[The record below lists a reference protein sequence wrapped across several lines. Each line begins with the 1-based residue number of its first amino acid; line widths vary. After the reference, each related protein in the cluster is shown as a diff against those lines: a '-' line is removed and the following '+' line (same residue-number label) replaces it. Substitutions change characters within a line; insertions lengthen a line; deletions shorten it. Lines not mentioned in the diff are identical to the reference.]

1 MLLLFEISKGYGL
14 NIHTYFW
21 FYLDMPTTTIDTN
34 LFWYIPEYRAIFP
47 SLYSG
52 ISTNNLRKFDI
63 VYSHPLI
70 LHRNV
75 TNTFRFRCLT
85 ADQKPVNLL
94 EQNIDSIKFH
104 VIDMTQYRLLLETD
118 ATIDLALTGIVSVSI
133 PPSDLEDLI
142 PQKCL
147 ITLHAIL
154 DSGARIPIY
163 IGASSQQGKLDA
175 EIVDSYYP
183 IDQTPVNSTLTEIT
197 PDTIIGSSY
206 QTLSNMVSVRMDFDS
221 FVGDVIL
228 QGSTTEL
235 EWYDIETW
243 QYAEPNSI
251 SINFD
256 VLEQVH
262 PYLRVKFIKQ
272 SGHILTVSYTE

>member
-1 MLLLFEISKGYGL
+1 
-14 NIHTYFW
+14 
-21 FYLDMPTTTIDTN
+21 MPTTTIDTN
-34 LFWYIPEYRAIFP
+34 LFWYIPEYKAIFP
-47 SLYSG
+47 SLFSG

-70 LHRNV
+70 LHRNI
-75 TNTFRFRCLT
+75 TNTFRFKCLT

-94 EQNIDSIKFH
+94 AQNIDSIKFH
-104 VIDMTQYRLLLETD
+104 VIDMTQKRLLLESD
-118 ATIDLALTGIVSVSI
+118 ATFDLALTGIISVSI
-133 PPSDLEDLI
+133 SPTELEDLM

-147 ITLHAIL
+147 ITLHAVL
-154 DSGARIPIY
+154 DSGAKIPIY
-163 IGASSQQGKLDA
+163 VGASSQQGKLDA

-206 QTLSNMVSVRMDFDS
+206 QTISTIVRVKIDFDS

-243 QYAEPNSI
+243 NYADPNSV
-251 SINFD
+251 SIIHPITD
-256 VLEQVH
+256 QVH
-262 PYLRVKFIKQ
+262 PYLRVKFVKH
-272 SGHILTVSYTE
+272 SGHILKVSFTE